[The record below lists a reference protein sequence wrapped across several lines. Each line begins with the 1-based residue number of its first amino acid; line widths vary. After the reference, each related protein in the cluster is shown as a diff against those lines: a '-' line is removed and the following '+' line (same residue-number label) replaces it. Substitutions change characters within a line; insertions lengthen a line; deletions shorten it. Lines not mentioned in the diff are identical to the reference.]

1 MIFIFFIE
9 QWSLNCVGSDP
20 GSDYRFVYHKYK
32 EETKERQGE
41 ENANFEDDSF
51 DDYFAFPKAGTG
63 DE

>member
-1 MIFIFFIE
+1 MNQEKNPDKEFRIK
-9 QWSLNCVGSDP
+9 LRLLDN
-20 GSDYRFVYHKYK
+20 K